1 MKGFLSTKLA
11 ISGLSTV
18 LVSAFGAVAVFSFAA
33 SGQAPLFKDNVIV
46 TSNDLD
52 YDYTGQDIQIN
63 GENAEIELESGQLA
77 PGDYLAV
84 EPIEETYFRAGTYKN
99 RAKYKILD
107 FNGQDVTKQ
116 YNTSNNWGNINIKPR
131 TIDLSVN
138 TDVVNVEDIKNGQ
151 ALNQDQLI
159 IGEDGIAPTDT
170 LTAKVTKKEVG
181 DVYTFNYSFSVYNNI
196 KKVDVTDCYTMKTEI
211 NFSNRPDLDVP
222 PLDEW
227 PDFGDL
233 PPVDINVDDSMKD
246 FLEDLM
252 KDFPSGEDI
261 NSPLFAFNA
270 DKEGEYYFRGTSLGD
285 YYQNSFSE
293 ATPYTAGNYSPL
305 EFATYNIKDE
315 SSKAVVSFM
324 TAEGFNTNDFDF
336 VPNYTESRNKSADD
350 VSYRVDK
357 EDGNKYHTT
366 CYLVDTPNLDNIQ
379 NNYISDSDLRREE
392 RNYQSWVHDNYT
404 YVRST
409 MSNSLNDFYY
419 NYIDDGMGNMSLQTF
434 VDNVKNVF
442 LRDFKYDLS
451 TMIDNYSDNI
461 LTFLNETK
469 RGYFFHYATAGS
481 LLLRNFGYPS
491 RVVAGF
497 KKNYQN
503 ANEPDA
509 VTLKNVY
516 AWTEVYIDNYGWV
529 ALDFCPATAYEPG
542 LDEEDHQQYV
552 DDDPNS
558 SNTSSGVSSDFDRLP
573 PSQDALFQVQVSEPG
588 DYYLRKEHYGDFAG
602 ANFGPAD
609 IYQVNDNPNPN
620 YFLGMQLK
628 ESGKSTRQ
636 VTIKYNEN
644 ETRDKDLVSSYY
656 YGEGDPTSNNDVYFV
671 PQVNDGVIETTS
683 TMTDIDY
690 DFTDD
695 YESIDKLSFGSNYT
709 YIEAEALYYHTAY
722 TKFTNIPNEITKGL
736 DAIAD
741 KYFPIMFTEPKIIVR
756 LIVQYLQQVD
766 IKYNPLVE
774 YDTTYNPGDTIEDI
788 LARNPSECD
797 SSMIAAAATILLRY
811 FKIPA
816 RLVNGYLYRATDTN
830 VGSVSNVNRYYWN
843 EIYIKGHGWVKVD
856 FTKAGGILD
865 NSGSYYEKKTKIK
878 IKTESHTKE
887 YDGVAYEYVPTYEII
902 EGELKPGHYIYV
914 DEGDDLDLVNVGERE
929 LTAYYY
935 IYDESGEDV
944 SYQYA
949 IETEYG
955 ILTITQKE
963 ITVYTKSVEEAYEK
977 GKVLESEIYDV
988 EGIDLNKYEIK
999 YTSETSLD
1007 SVGSCPAEINVY
1019 GIYDKA
1025 TGENVIDNFYINY
1038 VNGELRMY

>member
-1 MKGFLSTKLA
+1 
-11 ISGLSTV
+11 
-18 LVSAFGAVAVFSFAA
+18 
-33 SGQAPLFKDNVIV
+33 
-46 TSNDLD
+46 
-52 YDYTGQDIQIN
+52 
-63 GENAEIELESGQLA
+63 
-77 PGDYLAV
+77 
-84 EPIEETYFRAGTYKN
+84 
-99 RAKYKILD
+99 
-107 FNGQDVTKQ
+107 
-116 YNTSNNWGNINIKPR
+116 
-131 TIDLSVN
+131 
-138 TDVVNVEDIKNGQ
+138 
-151 ALNQDQLI
+151 
-159 IGEDGIAPTDT
+159 
-170 LTAKVTKKEVG
+170 
-181 DVYTFNYSFSVYNNI
+181 
-196 KKVDVTDCYTMKTEI
+196 
-211 NFSNRPDLDVP
+211 
-222 PLDEW
+222 
-227 PDFGDL
+227 
-233 PPVDINVDDSMKD
+233 
-246 FLEDLM
+246 
-252 KDFPSGEDI
+252 
-261 NSPLFAFNA
+261 
-270 DKEGEYYFRGTSLGD
+270 
-285 YYQNSFSE
+285 
-293 ATPYTAGNYSPL
+293 
-305 EFATYNIKDE
+305 
-315 SSKAVVSFM
+315 
-324 TAEGFNTNDFDF
+324 
-336 VPNYTESRNKSADD
+336 
-350 VSYRVDK
+350 
-357 EDGNKYHTT
+357 
-366 CYLVDTPNLDNIQ
+366 
-379 NNYISDSDLRREE
+379 
-392 RNYQSWVHDNYT
+392 
-404 YVRST
+404 
-409 MSNSLNDFYY
+409 
-419 NYIDDGMGNMSLQTF
+419 MGN
-434 VDNVKNVF
+434 
-442 LRDFKYDLS
+442 
-451 TMIDNYSDNI
+451 
-461 LTFLNETK
+461 
-469 RGYFFHYATAGS
+469 
-481 LLLRNFGYPS
+481 
-491 RVVAGF
+491 
-497 KKNYQN
+497 
-503 ANEPDA
+503 
-509 VTLKNVY
+509 
-516 AWTEVYIDNYGWV
+516 IDNYGWV

-573 PSQDALFQVQVSEPG
+573 PSQDALFQVQVSQPG

-671 PQVNDGVIETTS
+671 SQVNDGVIETTS

-741 KYFPIMFTEPKIIVR
+741 KYFPIMFTDPKIIVR

-830 VGSVSNVNRYYWN
+830 AGSVSNVNRYYWN

-1007 SVGSCPAEINVY
+1007 SVGSCPAEIEVY